1 MIESNQWF
9 PTDQTVSTD
18 YPLIIHC
25 ACVDA
30 RRASRRRFTRVIRSS
45 RTLTQLCTQ
54 SRCPISICQAG
65 NHRVL
70 TIGLRIGCSPLFRP
84 SCVPFVPCRESISS
98 LAARCCL
105 TSNES
110 SLARCCRSHAR
121 EIFDWKP
128 LSSREKIVWQFT
140 WSHFEASRKAYWF
153 FLRRR
158 FYIIQ
163 KNKETFLFENCT
175 NLNRLWKQK
184 EIFLHE

>member
-128 LSSREKIVWQFT
+128 LSSREKITLFPASVPRLLRE
-140 WSHFEASRKAYWF
+140 FE
-153 FLRRR
+153 LRGISIN
-158 FYIIQ
+158 YIVNIVIH
-163 KNKETFLFENCT
+163 
-175 NLNRLWKQK
+175 RY
-184 EIFLHE
+184 IYI